1 MAIAWVPQGDGLF
14 VVAHADGNIYIYDK
28 VKIFFLQFDK
38 LILFFIFLV
47 PLVLTCLLICCGRI
61 KREALIPLFLL
72 SKKLHNSLL
81 FMRDPARSSFY
92 YFLSHGLSLCRCIV
106 KTLITLCHIFMD
118 DGYQKQIYCA
128 VLI

>member
-47 PLVLTCLLICCGRI
+47 PLVLTCLLIMLWQNKEGSI
-61 KREALIPLFLL
+61 DSTFPPVKEVTQFLVV
-72 SKKLHNSLL
+72 H
-81 FMRDPARSSFY
+81 ARSSKVF
-92 YFLSHGLSLCRCIV
+92 FLLLSLSW
-106 KTLITLCHIFMD
+106 
-118 DGYQKQIYCA
+118 A
-128 VLI
+128 VLVSVHS